1 MIIKKHLL
9 LSTTVS
15 AILFL
20 SSCTP
25 GKFPVVHPVTD
36 DSGQTVSKAKAQEY
50 FVRARDYERRGLQQ
64 SAERYY
70 EMAYEMESS
79 STVLKQQLIRKY
91 LENDKYAQAL
101 LLIKKDRSNEELNR
115 DEKRTV
121 ATIYL
126 KMGEYTKAID
136 LFESIPDKT
145 EEEVYSL
152 GLIYESMGNIP
163 RALENYTIFYNKNPG
178 TLQMGFKIGKLLL
191 GTKRYAEAESH
202 FLQMKKAD
210 GDSPDIFTN
219 LGITRLFSGD
229 TAGGLLYFD
238 SALTI
243 DTVFEE
249 ALRTRAQIFI
259 NKNSY
264 NEAVSCYEKLYQ
276 NSSFG
281 EVYGRTLGLL
291 YYYNKQYDKAEALL
305 NVLLTK
311 AIDDYELHYYL
322 GLVYAA
328 SGKNDGARIEFE
340 KSISLRNEF
349 DDAWKELCYVAI
361 REKKLDEAVKVARRY
376 TDIYGNSPAAWRLQ
390 GYVHSLKKEYS
401 GAVDALKRALKLDSS
416 NVQLWF
422 ELGSALERSGKVDA
436 AADAFHEVLKHSPGN
451 AAASNYLGYMWAE
464 KGMHLDSSE
473 SLLKTAL
480 KQDSNN
486 GAYLDSYAWIFYQKG
501 NIDSAEFYIR
511 KAVAR
516 IDDDP
521 VIYSHLGD
529 ILLKKEDFVGALE
542 AYKKAVELKCENQ
555 DAIRLK
561 IIEIKRLLKSD
572 GQ

>member
-9 LSTTVS
+9 LSTTVY

-25 GKFPVVHPVTD
+25 GRFPVVHPVTD
-36 DSGQTVSKAKAQEY
+36 GSEQTVSKAKAQEH

-70 EMAYEMESS
+70 EMAYEMDPSS
-79 STVLKQQLIRKY
+79 NVLKQQLIRKY

-191 GTKRYAEAESH
+191 GTKRYAEAESL

-259 NKNSY
+259 NRNSF

-291 YYYNKQYDKAEALL
+291 YYYSKQYDKAEALL

-322 GLVYAA
+322 GLVYA
-328 SGKNDGARIEFE
+328 SLGKNDGARIEFE
-340 KSISLRNEF
+340 KSISLRNEY
-349 DDAWKELCYVAI
+349 DDAWKELCYLAI
-361 REKKLDEAVKVARRY
+361 RENNLDEAVKVARRY
-376 TDIYGNSPAAWRLQ
+376 TVIYGNSPAAWRLQ
-390 GYVHSLKKEYS
+390 GYVYSLKKEYS
-401 GAVDALKRALKLDSS
+401 GAIDALKHALKLDSS
-416 NVQLWF
+416 NVQVWF
-422 ELGSALERSGKVDA
+422 EFGSALERSGKVDA

-464 KGMHLDSSE
+464 KGMHLDSSA

-480 KQDSNN
+480 EQDNNN
-486 GAYLDSYAWIFYQKG
+486 GAYLDSYAWVFYQKG

-521 VIYSHLGD
+521 VIFSHLGD
-529 ILLKKEDFVGALE
+529 ILFKKGDFAGALK
-542 AYKKAVELKCENQ
+542 AYKNAVELKCENQ

-561 IIEIKRLLKSD
+561 IIEIERLLKSD
-572 GQ
+572 GK